1 MNTKL
6 ITRLLLG
13 LIFCHLPAWA
23 NHPEVERDDV
33 SMVNIPAGNFIRG
46 SSTGMG
52 RSDEMPREK
61 IYIDAFSIDKF
72 EVTNKRYLAFIAA
85 TGHKEPYNVYEEGS
99 LFKVTD
105 IHDLPVVQVTWHDA
119 ADYCQWV
126 GKRLPTEAEWEKAAR
141 GTDGRMFPWGDEKP
155 SSLHANYDRDWA
167 DKATLKPVG
176 SLPQGASPY
185 GVHDMS
191 GNAREWVQDWYDKDY
206 YAQAPKRNPRGPDKS
221 LLKVIRGGSWRSF
234 DSDIRAAAR
243 GKGGFALKTHGTG
256 FRCARDMSTEH
267 KIRLQGPE

>member
-1 MNTKL
+1 MNTKI
-6 ITRLLLG
+6 ITSLALGLLL
-13 LIFCHLPAWA
+13 CHLPALA
-23 NHPEVERDDV
+23 NQTTVERDDV
-33 SMVNIPAGNFIRG
+33 PMVNIPEGSFIRG
-46 SSTGMG
+46 SSEGTG

-61 IYIDAFSIDKF
+61 IYVDAFSIDKF

-85 TGHKEPYNVYEEGS
+85 TGHKEPFNVYEEGT
-99 LFKVTD
+99 LFKVAD

-141 GTDGRMFPWGDEKP
+141 GTDGRIYPWGNEEP
-155 SSLHANYDRDWA
+155 SPLHANYDREWA
-167 DKATLKPVG
+167 GKETLKPVG
-176 SLPQGASPY
+176 SLPQGTSPY
-185 GVHDMS
+185 GVQDMS

-206 YAQAPKRNPRGPDKS
+206 YQQAPKRNPKGPDKS
-221 LLKVIRGGSWRSF
+221 LLKVIRGGGWRSF

-256 FRCARDMSTEH
+256 FRCARDTAAGK
-267 KIRLQGPE
+267 KISLTVPH